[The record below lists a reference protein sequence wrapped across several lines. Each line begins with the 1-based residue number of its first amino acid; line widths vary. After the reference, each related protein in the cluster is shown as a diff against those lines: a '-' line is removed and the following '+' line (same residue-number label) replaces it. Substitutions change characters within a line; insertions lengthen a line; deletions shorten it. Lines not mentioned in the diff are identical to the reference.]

1 MTLRRS
7 SFAIINILNIPIG
20 IVIRSSVNDG
30 IITDI
35 AIALIRSHFT
45 VFQFSSSI
53 LLCPLFSIRQQL
65 IEIHTKKFDF
75 ILVGICL
82 SLQRRTKLCG
92 NIREIRK
99 VGCLIPSKVIAII
112 YSNLFRRFSTLCIDQ
127 NNTKGSTRT
136 INRGRSGVFQYRDT
150 FNILRIQERDIVH
163 RNSIH
168 HNQWITLFRVA

>member
-1 MTLRRS
+1 MALRRS

-53 LLCPLFSIRQQL
+53 LLCPLFGIRQQL

-75 ILVGICL
+75 ILVGI
-82 SLQRRTKLCG
+82 
-92 NIREIRK
+92 
-99 VGCLIPSKVIAII
+99 CLIPSKVIAII

-127 NNTKGSTRT
+127 NNTKGSTGT

-168 HNQWITLFRVA
+168 HNQWITLFRIA